1 MEKQHS
7 KEIKKLV
14 CFRINPAKFLAEDCE
29 FINQNVA
36 ISSCW
41 LNPLLDLHHNS
52 INVFFL
58 DGLCCLFL
66 RMASSLDAFSSYPS
80 RRSCAASH

>member
-7 KEIKKLV
+7 KEKEVFGILTK
-14 CFRINPAKFLAEDCE
+14 
-29 FINQNVA
+29 NVA

-52 INVFFL
+52 INVIFF